1 LKLKPVSPN
10 HSAIVYELE
19 LIMKRIA
26 ALLLASSATVLLTG
40 CPASLGS
47 KDYSREQAR
56 TAQEVQMG
64 VVESVRAVKIEGTK
78 SAVGPAAGAVV
89 GGVAG
94 STVGGGRG
102 NIVGATVGAVLG
114 GLGGA
119 AAEEAVTKQDGVEIT
134 VKLDSGRMIAV
145 TQAADE
151 EFRAG
156 DRVRVLTGGGTTRVT
171 H

>member
-1 LKLKPVSPN
+1 MKKSP
-10 HSAIVYELE
+10 AIVTVTL
-19 LIMKRIA
+19 LAA
-26 ALLLASSATVLLTG
+26 ALAVLGGCASGTG
-40 CPASLGS
+40 G
-47 KDYSREQAR
+47 KDYSRDQTRAV
-56 TAQEVQMG
+56 QEVQMG
-64 VVESVRAVKIEGTK
+64 VVESVREVNIEGTK
-78 SAVGPAAGAVV
+78 TPIGAGAGAVV

-102 NIVGATVGAVLG
+102 SIVGATLGAVLG

-119 AAEEAVTKQDGVEIT
+119 ATEEAVTRQKGVEIT

-151 EFRAG
+151 EFRVG
-156 DRVRVLTGGGTTRVT
+156 DRVRILSGGGATRVS

>member
-1 LKLKPVSPN
+1 MKKSP
-10 HSAIVYELE
+10 AIVTVTL
-19 LIMKRIA
+19 LAA
-26 ALLLASSATVLLTG
+26 ALTALGGCASGTG
-40 CPASLGS
+40 G
-47 KDYSREQAR
+47 KDYSRDQTR
-56 TAQEVQMG
+56 GVQEVQMG
-64 VVESVRAVKIEGTK
+64 VVESVREVNIEGTK
-78 SAVGPAAGAVV
+78 TPIGAGAGAVV

-102 NIVGATVGAVLG
+102 SIVGATVGAVLG

-119 AAEEAVTKQDGVEIT
+119 AAEEAVTRQKGVEIT

-151 EFRAG
+151 EFRVG
-156 DRVRVLTGGGTTRVT
+156 DRVRILSGGGTTRVS